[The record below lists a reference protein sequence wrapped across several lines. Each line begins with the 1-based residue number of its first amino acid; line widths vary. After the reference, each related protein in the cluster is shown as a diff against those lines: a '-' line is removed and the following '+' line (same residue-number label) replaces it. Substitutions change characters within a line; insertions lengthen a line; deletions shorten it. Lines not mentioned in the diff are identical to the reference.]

1 MLLSLMVKNFALIE
15 EAKIDFSSGFNILTG
30 ETGAGKSILIDAF
43 GAILGGRM
51 SNSYIRD
58 GENSFLVQAVFD
70 ISDNKDLISW
80 LIDRA
85 IVDSEDDCQEL
96 IIVRRVLSNGK
107 NIVTVNGISTTT
119 TVLKELRNFLVD
131 IHGQYENQRLLVP
144 STHLKLLDLYGDKKI
159 IPTLTEYK
167 QTYFLWRD
175 LAKKIS
181 TFNENVL
188 QSERRRD
195 LLIWEIQ
202 EIEQA
207 NLKLNEED
215 KLNSESSLLA
225 NSEKIA
231 FSLNNAYQLL
241 DGTEDTSS
249 VLDMLSTIKKE
260 LESASRYVDAAGELL
275 NVVSESIYSL
285 QDVKHEILLQ
295 AESIEANPERLQVV
309 QKRLDIIYRLKKKYG
324 ATIKE
329 VLEYLEQSRTE
340 YEELSNLSNNLE
352 ELMAEESRLLIKL
365 QVLADKL
372 TQERTIVA
380 QELCSNLTQHI
391 NDLGMEKAIFSV
403 EIKLK
408 EEYTEN
414 GIDDVQFY
422 FSANLGQVPRPLQQ
436 VASGGEI
443 SRIALAIKTVLI
455 DESNIPTMIFDEVD
469 TGVGGVTAQRM
480 AEKLS
485 FIATN
490 RQVLCITH
498 LPQIA
503 AMADRHIF
511 IEKNETI
518 DSTITTI
525 KNLSE
530 DQRISELMRML
541 TGDDNSDLARQNAEQ
556 MITNANKR
564 KQNRG

>member
-15 EAKIDFSSGFNILTG
+15 EATIDFSSGFNILTG

-58 GENSFLVQAVFD
+58 GESSFLVQAIFD
-70 ISDNKDLISW
+70 ISDNKDVRTW
-80 LIDRA
+80 LSERA
-85 IVDSEDDCQEL
+85 ILDSEDDGGEL
-96 IIVRRVLSNGK
+96 IIVRRVLNSGK
-107 NIVTVNGISTTT
+107 NIVTVNGMTTTT
-119 TVLKELRNFLVD
+119 TVLRELRNFLVD

-159 IPTLTEYK
+159 LPILEEYK
-167 QTYFLWRD
+167 QNYFLWRD
-175 LAKKIS
+175 VAKKIKA
-181 TFNENVL
+181 FHENVL
-188 QSERRRD
+188 QNERRRD
-195 LLIWEIQ
+195 LLVWEIQ
-202 EIEQA
+202 EIEEA
-207 NLKLNEED
+207 NLKAGEED
-215 KLNSESSLLA
+215 KLNAESSLLA

-241 DGTEDTSS
+241 DGTEDITS
-249 VLDMLSTIKKE
+249 VLDMLNTIKKD
-260 LESASRYVDAAGELL
+260 LENASRYIDTAENLLTVVNDA
-275 NVVSESIYSL
+275 IYGL
-285 QDVKHEILLQ
+285 QDVKHEVLLQ

-309 QKRLDIIYRLKKKYG
+309 QKRLDVIYRLKKKYG
-324 ATIKE
+324 VDIKE
-329 VLEYLEQSRTE
+329 ILDYLEQARQE
-340 YEELSNLSNNLE
+340 YEELSNFSNNLE
-352 ELMAEESRLLIKL
+352 TLMVEEQRLSKKL
-365 QVLADKL
+365 QELANKL
-372 TQERTIVA
+372 TQERNSVA
-380 QELCSNLTQHI
+380 KELCKSLTQHI

-403 EIKLK
+403 EFKLK
-408 EEYTEN
+408 EEYTES
-414 GIDDVQFY
+414 GMDDVQFY
-422 FSANLGQVPRPLQQ
+422 FSANLGQIARPLQQ

-455 DESNIPTMIFDEVD
+455 DESNVPTMIFDEVD

-511 IEKNETI
+511 IEKNETEN
-518 DSTITTI
+518 STITTI
-525 KNLSE
+525 NILDKN
-530 DQRISELMRML
+530 QRIHELMRML
-541 TGDDNSDLARQNAEQ
+541 TGDDDSELARQNAEQ
-556 MITNANKR
+556 MIANASKR
-564 KQNRG
+564 KQTRG